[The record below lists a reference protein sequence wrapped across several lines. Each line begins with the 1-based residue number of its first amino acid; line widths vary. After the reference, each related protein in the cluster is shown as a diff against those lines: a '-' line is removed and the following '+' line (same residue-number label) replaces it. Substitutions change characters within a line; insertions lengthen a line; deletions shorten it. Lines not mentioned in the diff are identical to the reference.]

1 MSKISCHKAAVRDSR
16 MPCPVVDLL
25 SLGLHRGVAAQGQKE
40 KKLAAE
46 IANGRL
52 AMMAPSSV
60 LSWLKLKSP
69 ACLPTYTH
77 TYVQV
82 CGCLKHLIYEH
93 AQKG

>member
-25 SLGLHRGVAAQGQKE
+25 SLGLHSVAAQGQKE

-69 ACLPTYTH
+69 ACLPSYIHIH
-77 TYVQV
+77 TYLRAGLWVS
-82 CGCLKHLIYEH
+82 KASDI
-93 AQKG
+93 